1 MALLRGIGC
10 FAKRDLWLVFWN
22 VKRSAQAPGEGW
34 VNKLGRTNMDRRSFL
49 TKGAVGGAAAAATGT
64 LAAPAYAQG
73 KRTLTLVTTW
83 GRGLAG
89 VHDSAQYCADAI
101 TAMSDGQLTVE
112 LQAAG
117 ELVGA
122 FEVFD
127 AVSAGQA
134 DMYHGVDYYFLGQH
148 PALSFFSQIP
158 FGMNFMEY
166 SNWFYHDGGRELA
179 DQLYPIFGLK
189 AFPAGN
195 TGPQSGGWFAKEMNG
210 PEDFQGLKFRMPGQG
225 GQVLGK
231 LGASV
236 QNLPGAEV
244 YQALASGAIDGTE
257 WIGPWADEKAGFQ
270 EITKFYYTA
279 GFHEPG
285 PNLNLT
291 MNLEVYESL
300 TPAQQAVIEN
310 ATAASNLW
318 TMSLFM
324 ANNSA
329 ALQRLQS
336 GGVQILEFPDSI
348 WDAFGAAAEE
358 VVAEN
363 MDDDLYAECHESYY
377 ASLESS
383 AEWISRSEAAYAAQR
398 NRIMGI

>member
-1 MALLRGIGC
+1 
-10 FAKRDLWLVFWN
+10 
-22 VKRSAQAPGEGW
+22 
-34 VNKLGRTNMDRRSFL
+34 MDRRSFL
-49 TKGAVGGAAAAATGT
+49 RASTAGGAAAAATA
-64 LAAPAYAQG
+64 LAAPAIAQG
-73 KRTLTLVTTW
+73 RRTLTLVTTW

-89 VHDSAQYCADAI
+89 VHDSAQYCADQI
-101 TAMSDGQLTVE
+101 TAATDGELTVE
-112 LQAAG
+112 LKAAG

-148 PALSFFSQIP
+148 PALSFFSQVP

-166 SNWFYHDGGRELA
+166 SNWIYHDGGNELA
-179 DQLYPIFGLK
+179 DELYSIFGLK
-189 AFPAGN
+189 AFAAGN
-195 TGPQSGGWFAKEMNG
+195 TGPQSGGWFKKEINS

-244 YQALASGAIDGTE
+244 YQALSSGAIDGTE

-270 EITKFYYTA
+270 EITKTYYTA

-291 MNLEVYESL
+291 MNLEVFESL
-300 TPAQQAVIEN
+300 TPTQQKIVEQVAR
-310 ATAASNLW
+310 ASNLW

-336 GGVQILEFPDSI
+336 GGVKLVEFPDSV
-348 WDAFGAAAEE
+348 WDAFGAAAKE
-358 VVAEN
+358 VVEEP
-363 MDDDLYAECHESYY
+363 MGDEIYKKCYDSYY
-377 ASLESS
+377 ESMKSS
-383 AEWISRSEAAYAAQR
+383 AQWISRSEGAFSAQR
-398 NRIMGI
+398 NRVMGL